1 MSLLLSSSYCFYLQQ
16 VLLGQREAG
25 NKEDTRR
32 RQPKGGIASKRSRN
46 RAVKAQVHMSC
57 DESASVLQNKVTV
70 MQRLW
75 AMVDM
80 ARGKSNAAAA
90 TVPAAGGGDAM
101 LVPNFDY
108 AASTGPLA
116 ADLAR
121 RQAKVDGVEVEEA
134 VVLDDDALRFDELSD
149 DEYDYVTATDSD

>member
-1 MSLLLSSSYCFYLQQ
+1 
-16 VLLGQREAG
+16 
-25 NKEDTRR
+25 
-32 RQPKGGIASKRSRN
+32 
-46 RAVKAQVHMSC
+46 MSC